1 MNAFLNRRSGSPP
14 HLACKRRL
22 KATERIEIEGYRM
35 SKRVT
40 IAKAAS
46 VALAGA
52 VALGAGAQAWAQP
65 AGSYTAQTSNS
76 YNYDPCRRDANQR
89 GTAGA
94 LIGGGMGAVIGSNAA
109 ARNAR
114 TEGALL
120 GGLLGA
126 IAGGIVGNK
135 TAACTNGPSRS
146 DTAALPPPPPPAT
159 GSSYYERDAY
169 ADSAAAQARE
179 DAWDRGSRD
188 EPYRVSERPPEAD
201 GCTLAESP
209 IYMPDGRTQTRFVR
223 VCRDSS
229 GRYAVVD

>member
-1 MNAFLNRRSGSPP
+1 
-14 HLACKRRL
+14 
-22 KATERIEIEGYRM
+22 M

-40 IAKAAS
+40 IAKAGAAALAS
-46 VALAGA
+46 VI
-52 VALGAGAQAWAQP
+52 ALGAAAQVQAQP
-65 AGSYTAQTSNS
+65 APPYTAYSGNG
-76 YNYDPCRRDANQR
+76 YYYDPCRRDAAQR

-126 IAGGIVGNK
+126 VTGAVVGNK
-135 TAACTNGPSRS
+135 TAACTSGYV
-146 DTAALPPPPPPAT
+146 AAPPPPPRT
-159 GSSYYERDAY
+159 SEYHYEDRDAY
-169 ADSAAAQARE
+169 AGRSEYVPEPE
-179 DAWDRGSRD
+179 DDGFAYGHEGERYRLADRAPD
-188 EPYRVSERPPEAD
+188 PD

-223 VCRDSS
+223 VCRDSR

>member
-1 MNAFLNRRSGSPP
+1 MSRQVAIAKVGAAALASVVMLAAGAAQAQSSSAYGGGPGSP
-14 HLACKRRL
+14 
-22 KATERIEIEGYRM
+22 G
-35 SKRVT
+35 
-40 IAKAAS
+40 
-46 VALAGA
+46 
-52 VALGAGAQAWAQP
+52 
-65 AGSYTAQTSNS
+65 

-126 IAGGIVGNK
+126 IAGGVIGNK
-135 TAACTNGPSRS
+135 TAACTSGYSS
-146 DTAALPPPPPPAT
+146 TYSSPPPPPPRAEAP
-159 GSSYYERDAY
+159 YYDRDAY

-179 DAWDRGSRD
+179 DAWRRDRDDERD
-188 EPYRVSERPPEAD
+188 DYAYDRRGERYRLTEQPPAAD

-223 VCRDSS
+223 VCRDAS
-229 GRYAVVD
+229 GKYAVVD

>member
-1 MNAFLNRRSGSPP
+1 M
-14 HLACKRRL
+14 
-22 KATERIEIEGYRM
+22 T
-35 SKRVT
+35 KRVA
-40 IAKAAS
+40 IAKAGPLF
-46 VALAGA
+46 LAGA
-52 VALGAGAQAWAQP
+52 LALAAGAASAQSYP
-65 AGSYTAQTSNS
+65 VSGPGSSG

-126 IAGGIVGNK
+126 IAGGVIGNK
-135 TAACTNGPSRS
+135 TAACTGPGYS
-146 DTAALPPPPPPAT
+146 TASVPPPPPPPPAAS
-159 GSSYYERDAY
+159 SSYDRDDYRDDRGPY
-169 ADSAAAQARE
+169 ADSGVRPEPWRE
-179 DAWDRGSRD
+179 ERPMTDRGPD
-188 EPYRVSERPPEAD
+188 AE

-223 VCRDSS
+223 VCRDAS

>member
-1 MNAFLNRRSGSPP
+1 
-14 HLACKRRL
+14 
-22 KATERIEIEGYRM
+22 M

-40 IAKAAS
+40 IAKAGAA
-46 VALAGA
+46 ALAA
-52 VALGAGAQAWAQP
+52 VIALGAAAQVQAQP
-65 AGSYTAQTSNS
+65 AGPYTAASPNG
-76 YNYDPCRRDANQR
+76 YYYDPCRRDANQR

-126 IAGGIVGNK
+126 ITGAVVGNK
-135 TAACTNGPSRS
+135 TAACTSGNYYS
-146 DTAALPPPPPPAT
+146 APPPPPPPPST
-159 GSSYYERDAY
+159 SDNSYYDRDAY
-169 ADSAAAQARE
+169 AGRSEYRYE
-179 DAWDRGSRD
+179 DQGDDDDGDVYAYGHGGERYRLADRAPD
-188 EPYRVSERPPEAD
+188 PD

>member
-1 MNAFLNRRSGSPP
+1 
-14 HLACKRRL
+14 
-22 KATERIEIEGYRM
+22 M

-40 IAKAAS
+40 IAKAGAA
-46 VALAGA
+46 ALAG
-52 VALGAGAQAWAQP
+52 VIALGAAAQVQAQP
-65 AGSYTAQTSNS
+65 APPYTAYSGNG
-76 YNYDPCRRDANQR
+76 YYYDPCRRDAAQR

-126 IAGGIVGNK
+126 IAGGVVGNK
-135 TAACTNGPSRS
+135 TAACTSGYYNNAP
-146 DTAALPPPPPPAT
+146 PPPPPPAST
-159 GSSYYERDAY
+159 SSDSYYDRDAY
-169 ADSAAAQARE
+169 AGRTEYRYE
-179 DAWDRGSRD
+179 DRDNGDDDTYVYGHGGERYRLADRAPD
-188 EPYRVSERPPEAD
+188 PD
-201 GCTLAESP
+201 GCALAESP

>member
-1 MNAFLNRRSGSPP
+1 
-14 HLACKRRL
+14 
-22 KATERIEIEGYRM
+22 M

-40 IAKAAS
+40 IAKAGAA
-46 VALAGA
+46 ALAG
-52 VALGAGAQAWAQP
+52 VIALGAAVQAQAQSQYP
-65 AGSYTAQTSNS
+65 PGGSYTARSPNG
-76 YNYDPCRRDANQR
+76 YYYDPCRRDAAQR

-126 IAGGIVGNK
+126 ITGAVVGNK
-135 TAACTNGPSRS
+135 TAACTSSTTYVVAPR
-146 DTAALPPPPPPAT
+146 PPPPPVA
-159 GSSYYERDAY
+159 SREYEQETY
-169 ADSAAAQARE
+169 AAEAQARE
-179 DAWDRGSRD
+179 DSWS
-188 EPYRVSERPPEAD
+188 EPERYHPARPPEAD

-223 VCRDSS
+223 VCRDAS